1 VDSCGLFL
9 WKDIALDSKTLV
21 IIIFVAMYFVMIF
34 FSKFRVFAAL
44 GAALILILTGV
55 MTPLKAL
62 SAINWNVLMMIA
74 GTMVVVFYFIES
86 KMPSRIADILMMKSK
101 NVMWLIILISLFSG
115 IVSAFIDNVA
125 TVLMIAPVGL
135 AICKKLDIN
144 PVSVI
149 ISIAVSS
156 NLQGAATLVGDTTSI
171 LLGGYA
177 GMNFLDFFW
186 FKGRPGMFFTVE
198 LGAGATVFIMMI
210 LFRKYRQKVEMTEK
224 TEVKDLVP
232 SIMLSLIVVL
242 LIAVSFIP
250 DKPEMINGIIC
261 MSIGII
267 TILQDYIRHRDAQK
281 VKAAIKDIDRETL
294 LLLLGIF
301 IVVQSLTETGLIEDM
316 ARGIISVGKGSIF
329 MLFTVIVWAS
339 VLISAFVDN
348 IPYVATMLPVVRAI
362 CAALGMEPYL
372 LYFGLLTG
380 ATLGGNL
387 TPVGASANIT
397 ATGILKKEG
406 YEVKFK
412 DFAKIGIPFT
422 LTAVTV
428 GYLFVWFVWR

>member
-1 VDSCGLFL
+1 MGDKQIV
-9 WKDIALDSKTLV
+9 IAVFIL
-21 IIIFVAMYFVMIF
+21 MYIVMIF
-34 FSKFRVFAAL
+34 FSKFRVHAAL
-44 GAALILILTGV
+44 VSAALLVITGV
-55 MTPLKAL
+55 MPAAAVP

-86 KMPSRIADILMMKSK
+86 GEPSRIADSLMEKSP
-101 NVMWLIILISLFSG
+101 NVMWLIISISLFSG
-115 IVSAFIDNVA
+115 LVSAFIDNVA

-135 AICKKLDIN
+135 AICKKIKID
-144 PVSVI
+144 PVPVI

-186 FKGRPGMFFTVE
+186 MNGRPGMFFTVE
-198 LGAGATVFIMMI
+198 FGALATVFVMFI
-210 LFRKYRQKVEMTEK
+210 LFRKYRDKVEVTKK
-224 TEVKDLVP
+224 TEVKDYVP
-232 SIMLSLIVVL
+232 TVMLLLIVIL

-250 DKPEMINGIIC
+250 EKPEMINGIIC
-261 MSIGII
+261 MSIAVI
-267 TILQDYIRHRDAQK
+267 TLVQDFARHRDKKKLIRAL
-281 VKAAIKDIDRETL
+281 KDVDYATL
-294 LLLLGIF
+294 FLLVGIF
-301 IVVQSLTETGLIEDM
+301 VVVQSLTETGLIDDM
-316 ARGIISVGKGSIF
+316 AQGIIKAGSGNIF
-329 MLFTVIVWAS
+329 FMYTILVWAS

-348 IPYVATMLPVVRAI
+348 IPYVATMLPVVRTI
-362 CAALGMEPYL
+362 SLSMGLSPYL

-397 ATGILKKEG
+397 AIGILKKEG
-406 YEVKFK
+406 HEVVFK

-422 LTAVTV
+422 LTAVFV
-428 GYLFVWFVWR
+428 GYVFVWFVWK

>member
-1 VDSCGLFL
+1 M
-9 WKDIALDSKTLV
+9 V
-21 IIIFVAMYFVMIF
+21 IIFIAMYFVMIF
-34 FSKFRVFAAL
+34 FSKFRVYAAL
-44 GAALILILTGV
+44 TAALLMMITGI
-55 MTPLKAL
+55 MSIGDAL
-62 SAINWNVLMMIA
+62 GAINWNVLMMIA
-74 GTMVVVFYFIES
+74 GTMVVVYYFIDS
-86 KMPSRIADILMMKSK
+86 KMPSKIADFLMKKSK

-115 IVSAFIDNVA
+115 VVSAFIDNVA

-144 PVSVI
+144 PVPVI

-198 LGAGATVFIMMI
+198 LGAAATVFIMML
-210 LFRKYRQKVEMTEK
+210 LFKQYKQKVDVNEK
-224 TEVKDLVP
+224 TEVRDYVP
-232 SIMLSLIVVL
+232 SVMLLLIVVL
-242 LIAVSFIP
+242 LIMVSFIEN
-250 DKPEMINGIIC
+250 KPEMINGIIC
-261 MSIGII
+261 MSIAVL
-267 TILQDYIRHRDAQK
+267 TIVQDLIRNRDTKRVIAA
-281 VKAAIKDIDRETL
+281 VKDVDYETL
-294 LLLLGIF
+294 ALLLGIF

-316 ARGIISVGKGSIF
+316 ANGIIKAGGGK
-329 MLFTVIVWAS
+329 LFLLYTILVWAS

-362 CAALGMEPYL
+362 SLSLGVEPYL

-397 ATGILKKEG
+397 AIGILKKEG
-406 YEVKFK
+406 HEVSFK
-412 DFAKIGIPFT
+412 EFAKIGIPFT
-422 LTAVTV
+422 LTAVTT
-428 GYLFVWFVWR
+428 GYLFVWFMWH

>member
-1 VDSCGLFL
+1 MGDKQIV
-9 WKDIALDSKTLV
+9 IAVFIL
-21 IIIFVAMYFVMIF
+21 MYIVMIF
-34 FSKFRVFAAL
+34 FSKFRVHAAL
-44 GAALILILTGV
+44 GAALILIITGV
-55 MTPLKAL
+55 MPFSKIP

-86 KMPSRIADILMMKSK
+86 GMPSRIADSLMEKSP
-101 NVMWLIILISLFSG
+101 NVMWLVILISLFSG

-135 AICKKLDIN
+135 AICKKLRID
-144 PVSVI
+144 PVPVI

-186 FKGRPGMFFTVE
+186 MEGRPGMFFTVE
-198 LGAGATVFIMMI
+198 LGALATVFVMFL
-210 LFRKYRQKVEMTEK
+210 LFRKYREKVEVTEK

-232 SIMLSLIVVL
+232 SILLLLIVLL

-250 DKPEMINGIIC
+250 DRPEMINGIIC
-261 MSIGII
+261 MSIAVI
-267 TILQDYIRHRDAQK
+267 TLLQDFLRHRDREK
-281 VKAAIKDIDRETL
+281 LVRAAKDIDYQTL

-301 IVVQSLTETGLIEDM
+301 IVVQSLTETGLIDDM
-316 ARGIISVGKGSIF
+316 AYGIIKAGGGN
-329 MLFTVIVWAS
+329 LFLLYTILVWAS
-339 VLISAFVDN
+339 VGISAFVDN
-348 IPYVATMLPVVRAI
+348 IPYVATMLPVVRSI
-362 CAALGMEPYL
+362 ALSMGFSPYL

-397 ATGILKKEG
+397 AIGILKKEG
-406 YEVKFK
+406 CEVAFK
-412 DFAKIGIPFT
+412 DFARIGIPFT
-422 LTAVTV
+422 LTAVFV
-428 GYLFVWFVWR
+428 GYVFVWFVWR

>member
-1 VDSCGLFL
+1 MGDKQIV
-9 WKDIALDSKTLV
+9 IAVFIL
-21 IIIFVAMYFVMIF
+21 MYIVMIF
-34 FSKFRVFAAL
+34 FSKFRVHAAL
-44 GAALILILTGV
+44 GAALILVITGV
-55 MTPLKAL
+55 MPFSKIP

-86 KMPSRIADILMMKSK
+86 GMPSRIADSLMEKSP
-101 NVMWLIILISLFSG
+101 NVMWLVILISLFSG

-135 AICKKLDIN
+135 AICKKLRID
-144 PVSVI
+144 PVPVI

-186 FKGRPGMFFTVE
+186 MEGRPGMFFTVE
-198 LGAGATVFIMMI
+198 LGALATVFVMFL
-210 LFRKYRQKVEMTEK
+210 LFRKYREKVEVTEK

-232 SIMLSLIVVL
+232 SILLLLIVLL

-250 DKPEMINGIIC
+250 DRPEMINGIIC
-261 MSIGII
+261 MSIAVI
-267 TILQDYIRHRDAQK
+267 TLLQDFLRHRDREK
-281 VKAAIKDIDRETL
+281 LVRAAKDIDYQTL

-301 IVVQSLTETGLIEDM
+301 IVVQSLTETGLIDDM
-316 ARGIISVGKGSIF
+316 AYGIIKAGGGN
-329 MLFTVIVWAS
+329 LFLLYTILVWAS
-339 VLISAFVDN
+339 VGISAFVDN
-348 IPYVATMLPVVRAI
+348 IPYVATMLPVVRSI
-362 CAALGMEPYL
+362 ALSMGFSPYL

-397 ATGILKKEG
+397 AIGILKKEG
-406 YEVKFK
+406 CEVAFK
-412 DFAKIGIPFT
+412 DFARIGIPFT
-422 LTAVTV
+422 LTAVFV
-428 GYLFVWFVWR
+428 GYVFVWFVWR